1 MVKIELTREVF
12 KTLKTGDIISNK
24 QDFEGGPAGYDYE
37 VVEGY
42 QLRDGEG
49 CIKIRLI
56 FGKDDKYKGQP
67 YYFFE
72 SEVERCLGLYKKQN

>member
-1 MVKIELTREVF
+1 MIKIKLTGEVF
-12 KTLKTGDIISNK
+12 KNLKTGDVISNK
-24 QDFEGGPAGYDYE
+24 QDFKGGPAGYDYE
-37 VVEGY
+37 VVKGY

-56 FGKDDKYKGQP
+56 FGKDDKYRGKP

-72 SEVERCLGLYKKQN
+72 SEVEQDLGLYKKQN

>member
-1 MVKIELTREVF
+1 MVKIKLTREVF
-12 KTLKTGDIISNK
+12 KTLKAGDIISNK
-24 QDFEGGPAGYDYE
+24 RDFKGGPAGYDYE

-42 QLRDGEG
+42 QFRDGEG

-56 FGKDDKYKGQP
+56 FGKDDMYKGQP

-72 SEVERCLGLYKKQN
+72 SEVEKCLGLYKKQN

>member
-1 MVKIELTREVF
+1 MVKIKLTQEVF
-12 KTLKTGDIISNK
+12 KTLKAGDVISNK
-24 QDFEGGPAGYDYE
+24 QDFRGGPTGYDYE

-49 CIKIRLI
+49 CVKICLI
-56 FGKDDKYKGQP
+56 FGKDNKYKGKS

-72 SEVERCLGLYKKQN
+72 SETEKGLGLYKKQN